1 MIELRANEIE
11 LQYEL
16 KHNTMKEEVLE
27 EMRSDRE
34 RKMKASLK
42 QKIEKRLITEMSREI
57 RESLEGQIR

>member
-57 RESLEGQIR
+57 RESLEG

>member
-42 QKIEKRLITEMSREI
+42 SKIEKRLIVEMS
-57 RESLEGQIR
+57 